1 MKDLLKYI
9 FGLILI
15 VGVVYIIVS
24 RFFSG
29 NALPTQNNVADIVKI
44 DNSKPEITVDHKG
57 NTHAQKEVI
66 YITDDQAVLYLK
78 NERDSLKKSLKI
90 KDNTIGGLSAQ
101 IAGLTTAVSKYKI
114 EVHYLYDSLNRRY
127 IIDQQSRWFSAKGII
142 PGKDPII
149 IEGRDSI
156 TVAFINKGRKT
167 FANVS
172 SANPDIKYYGVRSFM
187 VPPKRQSGLG
197 IGVAGDVNLDNSFK
211 HKNTYISGGLK
222 FMSVGNNLMYDVGAG
237 YRYEADNGI
246 YPVVSI
252 GIYKRLF

>member
-15 VGVVYIIVS
+15 VGVIGIIVS
-24 RFFSG
+24 RFFGG
-29 NALPTQNNVADIVKI
+29 NALPTQNNVAEIVKI
-44 DNSKPEITVDHKG
+44 DKSEPEITVDHKG

-78 NERDSLKKSLKI
+78 NERDSLKKALGI

-101 IAGLTTAVSKYKI
+101 IVGLTTAVSKYKV
-114 EVHYLYDSLNRRY
+114 EVHYLYDSLNKRY
-127 IIDQQSRWFSAKGII
+127 IIDQKSRWFSAKGII

-187 VPPKRQSGLG
+187 VPPKRVSGLG
-197 IGVAGDVNLDNSFK
+197 IGASGEMEMNNSFK
-211 HKNTYISGGLK
+211 YNDTRISGGLK
-222 FMSVGNNLMYDVGAG
+222 FMSVGNSIMYDVEAG
-237 YRYEADNGI
+237 YRYNYTFGV
-246 YPVVSI
+246 YPYVGV
-252 GIYKRLF
+252 GVYKRLF